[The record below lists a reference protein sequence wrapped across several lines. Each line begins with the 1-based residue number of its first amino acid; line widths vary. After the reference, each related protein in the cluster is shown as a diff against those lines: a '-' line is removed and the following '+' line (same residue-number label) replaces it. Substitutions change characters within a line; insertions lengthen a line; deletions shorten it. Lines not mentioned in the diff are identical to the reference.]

1 MNSSDKFSSIFA
13 PYIRSYIKEKELQD
27 LKTKRYRSFLLD
39 FDRFLLQTAKNNL
52 LINSEDIKRWAETHI
67 NDKKTTLYARFCVIS
82 NFCRY
87 MGSLGYEC
95 YVPVRPKVSFKS
107 TIATVFTHMQIQ
119 DIFDAC
125 DNMVAK
131 THCPK
136 SMLFVIPALIRT
148 LYSTGIRIGEA
159 LAIMN
164 KDIDFKRKALVIN
177 DTKNNRYRIAPI
189 NESLEKV
196 LKQYIDYRDRL
207 PVCDVEHPD
216 SYLFVS
222 TLGKSCSHIP
232 VYKYFVRILEK
243 CEIYGSFGTN
253 NPSLHSIRHTAAVHS
268 LVKLTDSGKDLY
280 CSLPLLSV
288 FLGHKSVLGTESYVR
303 LTQEMYP
310 EVLKLDM
317 QITDQI
323 FADLNLKLQ
332 KNYEQEDN

>member
-13 PYIRSYIKEKELQD
+13 PYIRSYIKEKELQN
-27 LKTKRYRSFLLD
+27 LKTERYRSFLLD
-39 FDRFLLQTAKNNL
+39 FDRFLSQTAKNDL
-52 LINSEDIKRWAETHI
+52 LINSEDIKKWTDTRI
-67 NDKKTTLYARFCVIS
+67 NDKKTTLYAKFCIIS

-87 MGSLGYEC
+87 MGSLGHEC

-119 DIFDAC
+119 NIFEAC
-125 DNMVAK
+125 DNMITK

-159 LAIMN
+159 IAIMN
-164 KDIDFKRKALVIN
+164 KDIDFKRSVIVIN
-177 DTKNNRYRIAPI
+177 DTKNNRQRIAPI

-207 PVCDVEHPD
+207 PINNIEHLD

-222 TLGKSCSHIP
+222 TLGKPCSHIP

-253 NPSLHSIRHTAAVHS
+253 NPSLHSIRHTTAVHS
-268 LVKLTDSGKDLY
+268 LVKLTGSGKDLY

-310 EVLKLDM
+310 EVLNLDM
-317 QITDQI
+317 QATDQI
-323 FADLNLKLQ
+323 FTHINLKLQ
-332 KNYEQEDN
+332 QSYEKDDN

>member
-27 LKTKRYRSFLLD
+27 LKIERYRSFLLD
-39 FDRFLLQTAKNNL
+39 FDRFLSKTAKNDL
-52 LINSEDIKRWAETHI
+52 LINSEDIKRWADTRI
-67 NDKKTTLYARFCVIS
+67 NDKKTTLYARFCIIS

-87 MGSLGYEC
+87 MGSLGHEC
-95 YVPVRPKVSFKS
+95 YVPLHPRRSFES
-107 TIATVFTHMQIQ
+107 TITTVFTHSQIHN
-119 DIFDAC
+119 IFDAC
-125 DNMVAK
+125 DNMVTK
-131 THCPK
+131 TRCPK

-159 LAIMN
+159 LTIMN
-164 KDIDFKRKALVIN
+164 KDIDFKRNVLVIN
-177 DTKNNRYRIAPI
+177 DTKNNRCRIAPI

-196 LKQYIDYRDRL
+196 LKQYIKYRDKL
-207 PVCDVEHPD
+207 PICDIDHPD

-232 VYKYFVRILEK
+232 VYKYFVSILEK

-253 NPSLHSIRHTAAVHS
+253 NPSLHSIRHTTAVHS
-268 LVKLTDSGKDLY
+268 LVKLTGAGKDLY

-288 FLGHKSVLGTESYVR
+288 FLGHKSVIGTESYVR

-317 QITDQI
+317 HTTDQI

-332 KNYEQEDN
+332 KNYEKEDN